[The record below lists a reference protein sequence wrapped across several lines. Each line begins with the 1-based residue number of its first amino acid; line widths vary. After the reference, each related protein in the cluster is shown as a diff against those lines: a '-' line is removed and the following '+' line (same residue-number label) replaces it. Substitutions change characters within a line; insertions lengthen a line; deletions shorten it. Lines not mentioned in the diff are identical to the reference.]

1 MSDTLVSIAQD
12 ESAVWTGVLESP
24 LIRARYTTRT
34 REGGSYSCVDL
45 FAGIDRI
52 NHASSADQHS
62 VGIDDA
68 ANRGGIVH
76 MSHANDQGRPGLSVS
91 WRGTVAHGYERPSWN
106 LVVSTEPDI
115 AALRITYRAYHVN
128 IVDQGAPGGMPSGSL
143 VAPGF
148 DRWMDQQ
155 QWHELPLYVDG
166 DANVPWFDSERDLS
180 NQAIVSSGCFVLALH
195 DPVSRTGYGRVF
207 PATAVDR
214 INILSAKTGP
224 RGFEVFPY
232 WRRRK
237 QQFSSYL
244 FAVNGDAAS
253 ALEVGT
259 ALARKLAENQHE

>member
-12 ESAVWTGVLESP
+12 DSAVWTGVLESRFV
-24 LIRARYTTRT
+24 RARYTTRT
-34 REGGSYSCVDL
+34 RGDRSYSCVDW
-45 FAGIDRI
+45 FAGVDRV
-52 NHASSADQHS
+52 NHASSADPHS

-68 ANRGGIVH
+68 ANRGGIIS
-76 MSHANDQGRPGLSVS
+76 MSCANDQGRPGLSVS
-91 WRGTVAHGYERPSWN
+91 WRGTVADGYERPSWN
-106 LVVSTEPDI
+106 LVVSAEPDI
-115 AALRITYRAYHVN
+115 AALRITYRTYHVN
-128 IVDQGAPGGMPSGSL
+128 IVDQGAPGGKPSGSL

-148 DRWMDQQ
+148 DRWMDHQ
-155 QWHELPLYVDG
+155 QWHELPLYVHG

-237 QQFSSYL
+237 HQFSSYL
-244 FAVNGDAAS
+244 FAVNGNATS
-253 ALEVGT
+253 ALEVGAT
-259 ALARKLAENQHE
+259 LARRLTGDQDE